1 MSRSY
6 KAVYEGG
13 VGEIVEKKSR
23 FIATVQQVYCEEEAA
38 AFIFAIR
45 S

>member
-13 VGEIVEKKSR
+13 VGETVEKKSR
-23 FIATVQQVYCEEEAA
+23 FIATVQPVDCEEEAA
-38 AFIFAIR
+38 AFIGAMK
-45 S
+45 